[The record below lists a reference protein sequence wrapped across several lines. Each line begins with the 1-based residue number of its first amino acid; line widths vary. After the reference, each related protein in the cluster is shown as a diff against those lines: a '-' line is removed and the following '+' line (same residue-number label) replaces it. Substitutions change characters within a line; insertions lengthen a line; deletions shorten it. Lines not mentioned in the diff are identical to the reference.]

1 MSDLD
6 LYAKFSDLETLDLST
21 GDTAFGKL
29 APVASWLTAT
39 GLAKSENEEL
49 KRELILIDE
58 QALASIEDNS
68 IEAAIELGIEKVDRA
83 IDSGSELLIVTS
95 TRTQTHYDLEILVGA
110 LTRTDAATVAA
121 RHGLDDQTWMEIVV
135 EIRDQIFA
143 NRDHLAD
150 PIALLANTKSLDVA
164 SMLGA
169 ILQSANRKT
178 PVVLIGDAA
187 HCAALLATRISH
199 PCREWVMPA
208 LDLTSPVGVL
218 TQRHLNR
225 TPILELGMTL
235 ENDSTTAIALTTPI
249 IDVVRSLLRS

>member
-6 LYAKFSDLETLDLST
+6 LYAKFADLETLNLST
-21 GDTAFGKL
+21 YDAAFGKL
-29 APVASWLTAT
+29 DPVANWLTAT
-39 GLAKSENEEL
+39 GLAKNKNEEL
-49 KRELILIDE
+49 KRELILITE
-58 QALASIEDNS
+58 QTLATIENNS
-68 IEAAIELGIEKVDRA
+68 IESAIELGIEKADRA
-83 IDSGSELLIVTS
+83 IDSGSELLILAS
-95 TRTQTHYDLEILVGA
+95 TRAQTHYDLEILVGA
-110 LTRTDAATVAA
+110 LTRTDAATVAT
-121 RHGLDDQTWMEIVV
+121 RHNVDDQMWMEIVV
-135 EIRDQIFA
+135 EIRDQIFV

-199 PCREWVMPA
+199 PCREWVIPA

-225 TPILELGMTL
+225 APILELGMTL
-235 ENDSTTAIALTTPI
+235 ANDSTTPIALTTPV
-249 IDVVRSLLRS
+249 IDAVLSLLRS